1 VAVLLAAT
9 AVAFVVTERLKLT
22 PSPILGTRV
31 DKLFSPV
38 CECGTSVATISFR
51 LRDRDDVSLQIVDG
65 KGEPIRELTRREP
78 KPRRQTLVFFW
89 DGRDDLGE
97 VVPEGVY
104 RPRVQLARERRT
116 IVLPNPIRVDVSP
129 PRVRLV
135 SLSPRVFSPDGDGRR
150 DRVVARY
157 RVDEP
162 ARVSLYV
169 DGVRRTLKKGRKQQ
183 ATVDWNGRIDGASVP
198 SGAYRLELGATDLA
212 GNVGRLTR
220 AKSVTVRY
228 VALGRDRILVRPGG
242 RIRVRVAADAASF
255 SWRLGRRTGRAKPG
269 LLRLRAPLQPGR
281 FTLTVTVG
289 EHSARAAVFVR
300 RPGA

>member
-9 AVAFVVTERLKLT
+9 AIAFVVTERLKLT

-38 CECGTSVATISFR
+38 CECGTNAATILFR
-51 LRDRDDVSLQIVDG
+51 LRKPDDVSLEIVDG
-65 KGEPIRELTRREP
+65 KGEPIRELARREP
-78 KPRRQTLVFFW
+78 KPRRRMLVFFW

-129 PRVRLV
+129 PRIRLV
-135 SLSPRVFSPDGDGRR
+135 SLVPRVFSPDGDGRR

-162 ARVSLYV
+162 ARVGLYV
-169 DGVRRTLKKGRKQQ
+169 DGERKTLKKGRKQE
-183 ATVDWNGRIDGASVP
+183 ATIDWSGRVDGGSVP
-198 SGAYRLELGATDLA
+198 PGGYRLELGAVDLA
-212 GNVGRLTR
+212 GNIGRRTR
-220 AKSVTVRY
+220 AKTVTVRY
-228 VALGRDRILVRPGG
+228 VALGRDRLLARPGG
-242 RIRVRVAADAASF
+242 RIRVHVAADAAFF

-269 LLRLRAPLQPGR
+269 LLRLTAPLQPGR

-289 EHSARAAVFVR
+289 AHSARAAVFVR
-300 RPGA
+300 RPRA